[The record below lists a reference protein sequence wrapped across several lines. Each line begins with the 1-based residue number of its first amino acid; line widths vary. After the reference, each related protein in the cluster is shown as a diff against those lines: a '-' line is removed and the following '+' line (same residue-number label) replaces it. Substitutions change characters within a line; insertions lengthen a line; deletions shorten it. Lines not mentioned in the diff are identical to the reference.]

1 MIEPMDKGELQPFS
15 PMLPSQDHPQQVSVH
30 LEQSG
35 GEGKQFGY
43 VQKYESTKNTT
54 VLMIPSNDADDD
66 DDTPDEE
73 IEVDFSCYNLFVI
86 TDEQFRGKY
95 FVVPKNKALSE
106 STPADL
112 MELADLTP
120 EKVTII
126 KRYSAIFAN
135 QNHSFAKTDD
145 SHKAF
150 FGIIRDI
157 QIKEEGIWIYFY
169 KMRKVA
175 QQVFNEHAVD
185 FGIEGTE
192 FKNELD
198 CTHWSIKRVNV
209 LETLEKAG
217 HKITL
222 I

>member
-1 MIEPMDKGELQPFS
+1 MDKGELQPVS
-15 PMLPSQDHPQQVSVH
+15 PMLPSQEQPQQVSVQM
-30 LEQSG
+30 EQSG

-43 VQKYESTKNTT
+43 VQKYESTNNTT
-54 VLMIPSNDADDD
+54 VLMIPGNEADDD

-95 FVVPKNKALSE
+95 FVVPKDKAISE
-106 STPADL
+106 STPQDL

-120 EKVTII
+120 DKIAVV
-126 KRYSAIFAN
+126 KKFPAIFAN

-145 SHKAF
+145 AHRAF
-150 FGIIRDI
+150 FGIIRDVK
-157 QIKEEGIWIYFY
+157 IKEEGIWIYFY
-169 KMRKVA
+169 KMRKVK
-175 QQVFNEHAVD
+175 QQVFNEHVAD

-198 CTHWSIKRVNV
+198 CTHWSIKRVNI
-209 LETLEKAG
+209 LEALEKAG
-217 HKITL
+217 HKILL

>member
-1 MIEPMDKGELQPFS
+1 MDKDELQPFS
-15 PMLPSQDHPQQVSVH
+15 PMLPSQEQPQQVSVQM
-30 LEQSG
+30 EQSG

-54 VLMIPSNDADDD
+54 VLMIPRNEADDD

-95 FVVPKNKALSE
+95 FVVPKDKAISE
-106 STPADL
+106 STPPDL

-120 EKVTII
+120 DKIAIV
-126 KRYSAIFAN
+126 KKFPAIFAN

-145 SHKAF
+145 THRAF
-150 FGIIRDI
+150 FGIIRDVK
-157 QIKEEGIWIYFY
+157 IKEEGIWIYFH
-169 KMRKVA
+169 KIRKVK
-175 QQVFNEHAVD
+175 QQVFNEHAAD

-209 LETLEKAG
+209 LEALEKAG
-217 HKITL
+217 HKILL

>member
-1 MIEPMDKGELQPFS
+1 MDKGELQPVS
-15 PMLPSQDHPQQVSVH
+15 PMLPSQEHPQQVSVQM
-30 LEQSG
+30 EQSG

-54 VLMIPSNDADDD
+54 VLMIPGNEADDD

-95 FVVPKNKALSE
+95 FVVPKNKAISE

-120 EKVTII
+120 DKIAIV
-126 KRYSAIFAN
+126 KKYPAIFAN

-145 SHKAF
+145 SHRAF

-157 QIKEEGIWIYFY
+157 QIKEEGIWVYFH
-169 KMRKVA
+169 KMRKVR
-175 QQVFNEHAVD
+175 QQVFNEHAAD

>member
-1 MIEPMDKGELQPFS
+1 MDKDELQPVS
-15 PMLPSQDHPQQVSVH
+15 PMLPSQEQPQQISVQM
-30 LEQSG
+30 EQSG

-54 VLMIPSNDADDD
+54 VLMIPGNEADDD

-95 FVVPKNKALSE
+95 FVVPKNKAISE

-120 EKVTII
+120 DKIAIV
-126 KRYSAIFAN
+126 KKYPAIFAN

-145 SHKAF
+145 SHRAF

-157 QIKEEGIWIYFY
+157 QIKEEGIWIYFH
-169 KMRKVA
+169 KMRKVK
-175 QQVFNEHAVD
+175 QQVFNEHATD

>member
-1 MIEPMDKGELQPFS
+1 MDKDELQPVS
-15 PMLPSQDHPQQVSVH
+15 PMLPSQEQPRQVSVQM
-30 LEQSG
+30 EQSG

-54 VLMIPSNDADDD
+54 VLMIPGNEADDD

-95 FVVPKNKALSE
+95 FVVPKNKAISE
-106 STPADL
+106 STPTDL

-120 EKVTII
+120 DKIAIV
-126 KRYSAIFAN
+126 KKYPAIFAN

-145 SHKAF
+145 SHRAF

-157 QIKEEGIWIYFY
+157 QIKEEGIWIYFH
-169 KMRKVA
+169 KMRKVK
-175 QQVFNEHAVD
+175 QQVFNEHAAD

>member
-1 MIEPMDKGELQPFS
+1 MDKDELQAFS
-15 PMLPSQDHPQQVSVH
+15 PMLPSQEQPQQVSVQM
-30 LEQSG
+30 EQSG

-54 VLMIPSNDADDD
+54 VLMIPGNEADDD

-95 FVVPKNKALSE
+95 FVVPKDKAISE
-106 STPADL
+106 STPPDL

-120 EKVTII
+120 DKIAIV
-126 KRYSAIFAN
+126 KKFPAIFAN

-145 SHKAF
+145 THRAF
-150 FGIIRDI
+150 FGIIRDVK
-157 QIKEEGIWIYFY
+157 IKEEGIWIYFH
-169 KMRKVA
+169 KMRKVK
-175 QQVFNEHAVD
+175 QQVFNEHAAD

-198 CTHWSIKRVNV
+198 CTHWSIKRINI
-209 LETLEKAG
+209 LEALEKEG
-217 HKITL
+217 HKILL

>member
-1 MIEPMDKGELQPFS
+1 MDKDELQPFI
-15 PMLPSQDHPQQVSVH
+15 PMLSSQEQPQQVSVQM
-30 LEQSG
+30 EQSG

-43 VQKYESTKNTT
+43 VQKYESTMNTT
-54 VLMIPSNDADDD
+54 VLMIPGNEADDD
-66 DDTPDEE
+66 EDTPDEE

-95 FVVPKNKALSE
+95 FVVPKDKAISE
-106 STPADL
+106 STPPDL

-120 EKVTII
+120 NKIAIV
-126 KRYSAIFAN
+126 KKFPAIFAN

-145 SHKAF
+145 THRAF
-150 FGIIRDI
+150 FGIIRDVK
-157 QIKEEGIWIYFY
+157 IKEEGIWIYFH
-169 KMRKVA
+169 KMRKVK
-175 QQVFNEHAVD
+175 QQVFNEHTAD

-209 LETLEKAG
+209 MEALEKAG
-217 HKITL
+217 HTILL

>member
-1 MIEPMDKGELQPFS
+1 MDKDELQPIS
-15 PMLPSQDHPQQVSVH
+15 TMLPSQEQPQQVSVQM
-30 LEQSG
+30 EQSG
-35 GEGKQFGY
+35 GEGRQFGY
-43 VQKYESTKNTT
+43 VQKYESTNNTT
-54 VLMIPSNDADDD
+54 VLMIPGNEADDD

-95 FVVPKNKALSE
+95 FVVPKIRAISE
-106 STPADL
+106 STPPDL

-120 EKVTII
+120 DKIAIV
-126 KRYSAIFAN
+126 KKYPAIFAN
-135 QNHSFAKTDD
+135 QNHLFARTDD

-157 QIKEEGIWIYFY
+157 QIKEEGIWIYFH
-169 KMRKVA
+169 KMRKVK
-175 QQVFNEHAVD
+175 QQIFNEHAAD

-198 CTHWSIKRVNV
+198 CTHWSIKKVNV

>member
-1 MIEPMDKGELQPFS
+1 MDKDELQPVS
-15 PMLPSQDHPQQVSVH
+15 PVLPSQEQPQQVSVQM
-30 LEQSG
+30 EQSG

-54 VLMIPSNDADDD
+54 VLMIPGNEADDD

-95 FVVPKNKALSE
+95 FVVPKNKAISE

-120 EKVTII
+120 DKIAIV
-126 KRYSAIFAN
+126 KKYPAIFAN

-145 SHKAF
+145 SHRAF

-157 QIKEEGIWIYFY
+157 QIKEEGIWIYFH
-169 KMRKVA
+169 KMRKVK
-175 QQVFNEHAVD
+175 QQVFNEHATD

>member
-1 MIEPMDKGELQPFS
+1 MDKDELQPAPS
-15 PMLPSQDHPQQVSVH
+15 MLPSQDHPQQVSVH

-54 VLMIPSNDADDD
+54 LLMIPSNDADDD
-66 DDTPDEE
+66 DDTPDEQ

-86 TDEQFRGKY
+86 ADEQFKGKH
-95 FVVPKNKALSE
+95 FVVPKDKAINE
-106 STPADL
+106 STPSDL

-120 EKVTII
+120 EKIAVVKTFP
-126 KRYSAIFAN
+126 AIFAN

-150 FGIIRDI
+150 FGIIRDV

-169 KMRKVA
+169 KMRKVT
-175 QQVFNEHAVD
+175 QQVFNEHAAD

>member
-1 MIEPMDKGELQPFS
+1 MDKDELQPVS
-15 PMLPSQDHPQQVSVH
+15 PMLPSQEQPQQVSVQM
-30 LEQSG
+30 EQSG

-54 VLMIPSNDADDD
+54 VLMIPGNEADDD

-95 FVVPKNKALSE
+95 FVVPKDKAISE

-120 EKVTII
+120 DKIAIV
-126 KRYSAIFAN
+126 KKYPAIFAN

-145 SHKAF
+145 SHRAF

-157 QIKEEGIWIYFY
+157 QIKEEGIWLYFH
-169 KMRKVA
+169 KMRKVK
-175 QQVFNEHAVD
+175 QQVFNEHATD

>member
-1 MIEPMDKGELQPFS
+1 MDKGELQPLFS
-15 PMLPSQDHPQQVSVH
+15 MLPSQEQLQQVSVQM
-30 LEQSG
+30 EQSG

-43 VQKYESTKNTT
+43 VQKYESTNNTT
-54 VLMIPSNDADDD
+54 VLMIPGNEADDD

-95 FVVPKNKALSE
+95 FVVPKDKAISE
-106 STPADL
+106 STPPDL

-120 EKVTII
+120 DKIAIV
-126 KRYSAIFAN
+126 KKFPAIFAN

-145 SHKAF
+145 THRAF
-150 FGIIRDI
+150 FGIIRGVE
-157 QIKEEGIWIYFY
+157 IKEEGIWIYFH
-169 KMRKVA
+169 KMRKVK
-175 QQVFNEHAVD
+175 QQVFNEHAAD

-209 LETLEKAG
+209 LEALEKAG
-217 HKITL
+217 HKILL

>member
-1 MIEPMDKGELQPFS
+1 MDKDELQPFS
-15 PMLPSQDHPQQVSVH
+15 PMLPSQEQPQQVSVQM
-30 LEQSG
+30 EQSG

-54 VLMIPSNDADDD
+54 VLMIPGNEADDD

-95 FVVPKNKALSE
+95 FVVPKDKAISE
-106 STPADL
+106 STPPDL

-120 EKVTII
+120 NKIAIV
-126 KRYSAIFAN
+126 KKFPAIFAN

-145 SHKAF
+145 THRAF
-150 FGIIRDI
+150 FGIIRDVK
-157 QIKEEGIWIYFY
+157 IKEEGIWIYFH
-169 KMRKVA
+169 KMRKVK
-175 QQVFNEHAVD
+175 QQVFNEHAAD

-198 CTHWSIKRVNV
+198 CTHWSIKRINI
-209 LETLEKAG
+209 LEALEKEG
-217 HKITL
+217 HKILL

>member
-1 MIEPMDKGELQPFS
+1 MDKDELQPVS
-15 PMLPSQDHPQQVSVH
+15 PMLPSQEQPQQISVQM
-30 LEQSG
+30 EQSG

-54 VLMIPSNDADDD
+54 VLMISGNEADDD

-95 FVVPKNKALSE
+95 FVVPKNKAISE

-120 EKVTII
+120 DKIAIV
-126 KRYSAIFAN
+126 KKYPAIFAN

-145 SHKAF
+145 SHRAF

-157 QIKEEGIWIYFY
+157 QIKEEGIWIYFH
-169 KMRKVA
+169 KMRKVK
-175 QQVFNEHAVD
+175 QQVFNEHATD

>member
-1 MIEPMDKGELQPFS
+1 MDKDELQPVS
-15 PMLPSQDHPQQVSVH
+15 PMLPSQEQPQQVSVQM
-30 LEQSG
+30 EQSG

-54 VLMIPSNDADDD
+54 VLMIPGNEADDD

-95 FVVPKNKALSE
+95 FVVPKNKAISE

-120 EKVTII
+120 DKIAIV
-126 KRYSAIFAN
+126 KKYPAIFAN

-145 SHKAF
+145 SHRAF

-157 QIKEEGIWIYFY
+157 QIKEEGIWIYFH
-169 KMRKVA
+169 KMRKVK
-175 QQVFNEHAVD
+175 QQVFNEHATD

>member
-1 MIEPMDKGELQPFS
+1 MAKDELQPVS
-15 PMLPSQDHPQQVSVH
+15 PMLPSQEHPRQISVQM
-30 LEQSG
+30 EQSG

-54 VLMIPSNDADDD
+54 VLMIPGNEADDD

-86 TDEQFRGKY
+86 TDEQFKGKY
-95 FVVPKNKALSE
+95 FVIPKNKAISE

-112 MELADLTP
+112 MELAALTP
-120 EKVTII
+120 DKIAIV
-126 KRYSAIFAN
+126 KKYPAIFAN
-135 QNHSFAKTDD
+135 QNRSFAKTDD
-145 SHKAF
+145 SHRAY

-157 QIKEEGIWIYFY
+157 QIKEEGIWIYFH
-169 KMRKVA
+169 KMRKVK
-175 QQVFNEHAVD
+175 QQVFNEYAAD

-198 CTHWSIKRVNV
+198 STHWSIKRVNV
-209 LETLEKAG
+209 LKTLEKAG

>member
-1 MIEPMDKGELQPFS
+1 MDKDELQPVS
-15 PMLPSQDHPQQVSVH
+15 PMLPSQEQPQQVSVQM
-30 LEQSG
+30 EQSG

-54 VLMIPSNDADDD
+54 VLMIPGNEADDD

-95 FVVPKNKALSE
+95 FVVPKNKAISE

-120 EKVTII
+120 DKIAIV
-126 KRYSAIFAN
+126 KKYPAIFAN

-145 SHKAF
+145 SHRAF

-157 QIKEEGIWIYFY
+157 QIKEEGIWIYFH
-169 KMRKVA
+169 KIRKVK
-175 QQVFNEHAVD
+175 QQVFNEHATD

>member
-1 MIEPMDKGELQPFS
+1 MDKDELQPAPS
-15 PMLPSQDHPQQVSVH
+15 MLPSQGHPQQVSVY

-43 VQKYESTKNTT
+43 VQKYESTKKTT
-54 VLMIPSNDADDD
+54 LLMIPSNDSDDD
-66 DDTPDEE
+66 DDTPDEQ

-86 TDEQFRGKY
+86 ADEQFRGKY
-95 FVVPKNKALSE
+95 FVVPKDKAIME
-106 STPADL
+106 STPSDL
-112 MELADLTP
+112 M
-120 EKVTII
+120 
-126 KRYSAIFAN
+126 
-135 QNHSFAKTDD
+135 
-145 SHKAF
+145 AF
-150 FGIIRDI
+150 FGIIRDV

-169 KMRKVA
+169 KMRKVT
-175 QQVFNEHAVD
+175 QQVFNEHAAE

>member
-1 MIEPMDKGELQPFS
+1 MILVTAFEPF
-15 PMLPSQDHPQQVSVH
+15 
-30 LEQSG
+30 G
-35 GEGKQFGY
+35 GEKSNASYEAVRLLPEELCGFEVRKELLPVVFGKAGERVISLVEELSPY
-43 VQKYESTKNTT
+43 L
-54 VLMIPSNDADDD
+54 VLCTGVAGG
-66 DDTPDEE
+66 
-73 IEVDFSCYNLFVI
+73 
-86 TDEQFRGKY
+86 R
-95 FVVPKNKALSE
+95 KAV
-106 STPADL
+106 
-112 MELADLTP
+112 TP
-120 EKVTII
+120 EKIAVV
-126 KRYSAIFAN
+126 KSFPAIFAN

-150 FGIIRDI
+150 FGIIRDV

-169 KMRKVA
+169 KMRKVT
-175 QQVFNEHAVD
+175 QQVFNEHAAE

>member
-1 MIEPMDKGELQPFS
+1 MDKDELQPVS
-15 PMLPSQDHPQQVSVH
+15 PMLPSQEQPRQVSVQM
-30 LEQSG
+30 EQSG

-43 VQKYESTKNTT
+43 VQNYESTKNTT
-54 VLMIPSNDADDD
+54 VLMIPSNEADDD

-95 FVVPKNKALSE
+95 FVVPKNKAISE

-120 EKVTII
+120 DKIAIV
-126 KRYSAIFAN
+126 KKYPAIFAN

-145 SHKAF
+145 SHRAF

-157 QIKEEGIWIYFY
+157 QIKEEGIWIYFH
-169 KMRKVA
+169 KMRKVK
-175 QQVFNEHAVD
+175 QQVFNEHAAD

-209 LETLEKAG
+209 LETLEKVG

>member
-1 MIEPMDKGELQPFS
+1 MDKDELQPVS
-15 PMLPSQDHPQQVSVH
+15 TMLPSQEQPQQVFVQM
-30 LEQSG
+30 EQSG

-43 VQKYESTKNTT
+43 VQKYESTNNTT
-54 VLMIPSNDADDD
+54 VLLIPGNEADDD
-66 DDTPDEE
+66 DDIPDEE
-73 IEVDFSCYNLFVI
+73 IEVNFSCYNLFVI

-95 FVVPKNKALSE
+95 FVVPKNRAISE
-106 STPADL
+106 STPPDL

-120 EKVTII
+120 DKIAIV
-126 KRYSAIFAN
+126 KKYPAIFAN
-135 QNHSFAKTDD
+135 QNHSFARTDD

-157 QIKEEGIWIYFY
+157 QIKEEGIWIYFH
-169 KMRKVA
+169 KMRKVK
-175 QQVFNEHAVD
+175 QQIFNEHAAD

-192 FKNELD
+192 FKNGLD